1 MKGWWTYEF
10 MQHGMLALVFLSMGA
25 APVGVFLQ
33 LRRMSLTG
41 DAMAHAIL
49 PGAALGYLVA
59 GLSLPAMTLGGMVAG
74 LTVAVTA
81 GLVAR
86 RSALREDSSL
96 AAFYLL
102 SLALGVMLISARGNN
117 VDLLH
122 VLFGN
127 VLALEVE
134 TLLFVV
140 FTGVLTVVLMVLLRR
155 PLVLDS
161 FDPDFLKGISRW
173 GGAAHAVF
181 MALMVLNLVAGF
193 HAMGTLL
200 SVGLMVLPAATVRL
214 WVTSLTALLVGSVLL
229 AMGASIAGLA
239 ASFVFDWPTSP
250 LIVVVLGTAYVVSM
264 LVAPQGAVRYQLASR
279 HHLEN

>member
-1 MKGWWTYEF
+1 MDWWNYEF
-10 MQHGMLALVFLSMGA
+10 MRHGMLALVFLCLGA

-59 GLSLPAMTLGGMVAG
+59 GLSLPAMTLGGMAAG
-74 LTVAVTA
+74 LAVAVTA
-81 GLVAR
+81 GVVAR

-102 SLALGVMLISARGNN
+102 SLGLGVMLISARGNN

-127 VLALEVE
+127 VLALDAD
-134 TLLFVV
+134 TLLFVMAA
-140 FTGVLTVVLMVLLRR
+140 GVATVVVMFLLRR
-155 PLVLDS
+155 PLVMDS
-161 FDPDFLKGISRW
+161 FDPEFLKGISRW
-173 GGAAHAVF
+173 GGVAHVAF

-214 WVTSLTALLVGSVLL
+214 WVNRLPALLLGSVLL
-229 AMGASIAGLA
+229 AIAASGGGLV

-250 LIVVVLGTAYVVSM
+250 LIVVVLGALYVLSM
-264 LVAPQGAVRYQLASR
+264 LVAPQGAVRYQRASR
-279 HHLEN
+279 QHQEN